1 MLVIIDIL
9 IANSSDVHAAIWGII
24 KWWTYVP
31 EGSIFIPFLLKLP
44 PFIVIIGFIA
54 VPGIPGT
61 AYYIYFS
68 TYYINLCDYSFY
80 NQLSYLLL
88 PN

>member
-1 MLVIIDIL
+1 MIDIL
-9 IANSSDVHAAIWGII
+9 IANSSDVQAAIWGII

-31 EGSIFIPFLLKLP
+31 DGSINLPSFLKLP
-44 PFIVIIGFIA
+44 PFTVIVGLIA

-61 AYYIYFS
+61 AYYKYFS
-68 TYYINLCDYSFY
+68 TYNINLFDYSFS
-80 NQLSYLLL
+80 NQWSYLLL